1 MRNRQTDLC
10 EAKVSLVY
18 TVISRQPR
26 LVNESYIRACLKRKR
41 EKEKEIVRIE
51 DTV

>member
-26 LVNESYIRACLKRKR
+26 LVNEGNIRACLKKKR
-41 EKEKEIVRIE
+41 EKEKQRVGMEE
-51 DTV
+51 TG